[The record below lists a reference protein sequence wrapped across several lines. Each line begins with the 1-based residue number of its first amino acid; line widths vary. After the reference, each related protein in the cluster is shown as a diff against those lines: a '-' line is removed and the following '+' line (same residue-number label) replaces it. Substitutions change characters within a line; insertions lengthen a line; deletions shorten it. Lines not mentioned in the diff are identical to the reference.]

1 MSAKKFKLN
10 FLFLCNEAFVGEGN
24 KLSIIGI
31 FKNIRLGKIP
41 GIYLKC
47 VLVGGFTVLTKT
59 ARSLDIDV
67 RLIGP
72 DGQPVAA
79 PVPPFS
85 LPPAGERTAA
95 GDVNFTLELGNLKFE
110 KEGDY
115 KFEVKVG
122 GEPLGEY
129 KFRVSGR

>member
-1 MSAKKFKLN
+1 MSVRKFKLN
-10 FLFLCNEAFVGEGN
+10 FLFLCDDAFVGEGN

-31 FKNIRLGKIP
+31 FKNIGLGRIP
-41 GIYLKC
+41 GVYLKC
-47 VLVGGFTVLTKT
+47 VLVGGFTVSNRA

-72 DGQPVAA
+72 DGQLVGA
-79 PVPPFS
+79 PIPPFS
-85 LPPAGERTAA
+85 LPPAGEKTAA

-115 KFEVKVG
+115 KFEVKVDS
-122 GEPLGEY
+122 EFLGEY
-129 KFRVSGR
+129 KFQVRRR